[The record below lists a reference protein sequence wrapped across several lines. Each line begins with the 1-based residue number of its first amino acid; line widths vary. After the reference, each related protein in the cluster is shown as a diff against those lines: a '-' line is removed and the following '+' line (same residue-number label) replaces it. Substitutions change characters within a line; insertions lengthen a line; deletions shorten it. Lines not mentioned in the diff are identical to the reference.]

1 MVKKC
6 DYVEYGSVREEDI
19 SMEYAGDGEFIGEE
33 LDGFTLDAIEGW
45 ALARDLEEEDPKSYV
60 AGIVADKLVRIHN
73 RRQTQ
78 EPCKDLRR
86 NGCCIPGNRRV
97 YVKTDGKFLLCA
109 KNRRCTGYRKCV

>member
-19 SMEYAGDGEFIGEE
+19 SMEHAGDGEFIGEE

-86 NGCCIPGNRRV
+86 KRLLHSREPEGLCQDRWEIPFV
-97 YVKTDGKFLLCA
+97 
-109 KNRRCTGYRKCV
+109 